1 MAGYAEKTKVTTAAS
16 EAEIRQTLSR
26 FGAVDALCG
35 EIDGQATVVF
45 KHNGRPYSIR
55 VQLPDK
61 DADEFRYTPSRG
73 LERTKAQAYDAW
85 EQSCRVK
92 WRELALLI
100 KAKLVACSNDVARF
114 ESEFLA
120 YAMLPGGRSV
130 GDLAEL
136 QLQAF
141 AERGELP
148 GILPGRC
155 ETR

>member
-16 EAEIRQTLSR
+16 EAEIRQTISR

-35 EIDGQATVVF
+35 QIEGHATVIF
-45 KHNGRPYSIR
+45 KHNGRGYNIR

-61 DADEFRYTPSRG
+61 EADEFWYTPGRR
-73 LERTKAQAYDAW
+73 LDRTEAQAYDAW
-85 EQSCRVK
+85 EQACRVK

-100 KAKLVACSNDVARF
+100 KAKLVACSNDVAQF
-114 ESEFLA
+114 ENEFLA
-120 YAMLPGGRSV
+120 YVMLPGGRSV
-130 GDLAEL
+130 GDLAEQ

-148 GILPGRC
+148 GILPGRS
-155 ETR
+155 EKQ